1 MELALEILIDADKQT
16 VEPINAVLSDLEL
29 ALVGGGIGDVVP
41 A

>member
-1 MELALEILIDADKQT
+1 MELALEIRVDADEQ
-16 VEPINAVLSDLEL
+16 VAEPINAVLSDLEL

>member
-1 MELALEILIDADKQT
+1 MELVLDAYIVADQQIT
-16 VEPINAVLSDLEL
+16 EPSATVLSDLEL